1 MHKPKNLQNCINCSA
16 CTKKCDFLTKYDLNL
31 VDFYNRPDLA
41 YSCFL
46 CDICTKVC
54 PADIDG
60 VEISLYLRKQKP
72 KKFNYLNF
80 TKQSPFK
87 SPYIYANNSNLKSPE
102 LMFFGCNFPGYFPK
116 TTQYLIKLLA
126 KYGIDFSIDCCGKPL
141 YEANLEFSKTKNH
154 LEELIR
160 KKGVKKIITA
170 CPNCYYFF
178 KNYQKFDGIEI
189 SSIYAKLEE
198 LGLMQ
203 DIEEK
208 MNLFF
213 PCPDKFQK
221 EIFENFKNYIKFDNT
236 FKKVNCCGM
245 GGLAKK
251 YEPEVYQN
259 GINMIKE
266 KNAENIYTY
275 CATCA
280 GNFQKNGIKNVK
292 HLTSE
297 FLGIHEIP
305 SKNYLK
311 NLFKFKF
318 YKRNINESR

>member
-1 MHKPKNLQNCINCSA
+1 MQIPRNLQNCINCSA
-16 CTKKCDFLTKYDLNL
+16 CTKKCEFLTKYELNL
-31 VDFYNRPDLA
+31 ADFYNRPDLA

-46 CDICTKVC
+46 CDICTQVC

-72 KKFNYLNF
+72 KKFSYLNF

-87 SPYIYANNSNLKSPE
+87 SPYIYANNSEKQSKE
-102 LMFFGCNFPGYFPK
+102 IMFFGCNFPGYFPK
-116 TTQYLIKLLA
+116 TTEYLIKLLA

-141 YEANLEFSKTKNH
+141 YEANLKFNKTKNH
-154 LEELIR
+154 LRELFD
-160 KKGVKKIITA
+160 KKDVKKIITA

-178 KNYQKFDGIEI
+178 KNHHKFDDIKI
-189 SSIYAKLEE
+189 SSIYSKLEE
-198 LGLMQ
+198 LGLMSI
-203 DIEEK
+203 IEEK
-208 MNLFF
+208 INLFF
-213 PCPDKFQK
+213 PCPDKFTK
-221 EIFENFKNYIKFDNT
+221 EIFDNFKKYIIFENT

-251 YEPEVYQN
+251 YEPKIYQN
-259 GINMIKE
+259 GIEIIKE
-266 KNAENIYTY
+266 KNAENVYTY

-297 FLGIHEIP
+297 FLGICETP

-311 NLFKFKF
+311 NIMKFKF
-318 YKRNINESR
+318 YKRSVF